1 MTIID
6 KCRGLYIAFAVGLVL
21 VPAAVVAE
29 SSVKFVSAVDPAT
42 VPEKKRSAL
51 NLYLT
56 AQEASAFL
64 AQNEDAVLID
74 IRTRAEVSFVGIAAE
89 ADKNI
94 PYMVMDEFWEFDAD
108 KGTYK
113 MAVNSNFDREVAGFM
128 QELGLSKESPI
139 ILMCRS
145 GSRSARAADLL
156 GQLGYKSVY
165 SVVDGFEGDKDPDG
179 VRSVNGWKNSK
190 LAWTYKIRNEQA
202 Y

>member
-6 KCRGLYIAFAVGLVL
+6 KCRGLYVAFAVGLVL

-42 VPEKKRSAL
+42 VPEKKRSAS

-128 QELGLSKESPI
+128 QERGLSKEAPI

-156 GQLGYKSVY
+156 GQLGYTSVY

>member
-1 MTIID
+1 MTIIT
-6 KCRGLYIAFAVGLVL
+6 KCRRLYVAFAVGLVL

-74 IRTRAEVSFVGIAAE
+74 IRTRAEVSFVGIAAD

-128 QELGLSKESPI
+128 QQRGLSKESPI

-156 GQLGYKSVY
+156 GQLGYTSVY

-190 LAWTYKIRNEQA
+190 LAWTDKIRNEQA

>member
-6 KCRGLYIAFAVGLVL
+6 KCRGLYVAFAVGLVL

-113 MAVNSNFDREVAGFM
+113 MAVNSNFDREVADFI
-128 QELGLSKESPI
+128 QERGLSKEAPI

-156 GQLGYKSVY
+156 GQLGYTSVY

-190 LAWTYKIRNEQA
+190 LAWTYKIRDEQA

>member
-6 KCRGLYIAFAVGLVL
+6 KCRGLYVAIAVGLVL
-21 VPAAVVAE
+21 VPASGAAE
-29 SSVKFVSAVDPAT
+29 SSVEFVSAVDPAT
-42 VPEKKRSAL
+42 LPEKKRSAL

-64 AQNEDAVLID
+64 AQNEAAVLID

-113 MAVNSNFDREVAGFM
+113 MAVNSNFDREVAAM
-128 QELGLSKESPI
+128 MKARGLSKEAPI

-156 GQLGYKSVY
+156 SQLGYTSVY
-165 SVVDGFEGDKDPDG
+165 SVVDGFEGDKDPNG

-190 LAWTYKIRNEQA
+190 LAWTYKISHEQA

>member
-6 KCRGLYIAFAVGLVL
+6 KCRGLYVAFAVGLVL

-113 MAVNSNFDREVAGFM
+113 MAVNSNFDREVADFI
-128 QELGLSKESPI
+128 QERGLSKEAPI

-156 GQLGYKSVY
+156 GQLGYTSVY

>member
-6 KCRGLYIAFAVGLVL
+6 KCRGLFAVLAVSLVL
-21 VPAAVVAE
+21 VPAAAVAE
-29 SSVKFVSAVDPAT
+29 SSVKFVSAVDPASL
-42 VPEKKRSAL
+42 PEKKRSAL

-64 AQNEDAVLID
+64 AQYEDAVLID

-94 PYMVMDEFWEFDAD
+94 PYMVMDEFWEFDAE

-113 MAVNSNFDREVAGFM
+113 MAVNSNFDREVASLL
-128 QELGLSKESPI
+128 QERGLSKEAPI
-139 ILMCRS
+139 VLMCRS

-156 GQLGYKSVY
+156 SQLGYTSVY

-190 LAWTYKIRNEQA
+190 LAWTYKIRDEQA

>member
-128 QELGLSKESPI
+128 QERGLSKESPI

-156 GQLGYKSVY
+156 GQLGYTSVY
-165 SVVDGFEGDKDPDG
+165 SVVDGFEGDKDPNG

>member
-6 KCRGLYIAFAVGLVL
+6 KCRGLYVAFAVGLVL
-21 VPAAVVAE
+21 VPSAVVAE
-29 SSVKFVSAVDPAT
+29 STVKFVSAVDPAT

-56 AQEASAFL
+56 AQEASDFL
-64 AQNEDAVLID
+64 AQNDDAVLID

-89 ADKNI
+89 VDKNI
-94 PYMVMDEFWEFDAD
+94 PYMVMDEFWEFDAE

-113 MAVNSNFDREVAGFM
+113 MEVNSNFDHEVAGFL
-128 QELGLSKESPI
+128 QERGLSKEAPI

-156 GQLGYKSVY
+156 GQLGYTSVY
-165 SVVDGFEGDKDPDG
+165 SVVDGFEGDKDPNG
-179 VRSVNGWKNSK
+179 VRSVNGWKNAK

>member
-6 KCRGLYIAFAVGLVL
+6 KCRGLYVAFAVGLVL

-113 MAVNSNFDREVAGFM
+113 MAVNSNFDREVAGFI
-128 QELGLSKESPI
+128 QEQGLSKEAPI

-156 GQLGYKSVY
+156 GQLGYTSVY

>member
-6 KCRGLYIAFAVGLVL
+6 KCRGLYVAFAVGLVL

-94 PYMVMDEFWEFDAD
+94 PYMVMDDFWEFDAD

-113 MAVNSNFDREVAGFM
+113 MAVNSNFDREVADFIR
-128 QELGLSKESPI
+128 ERGLSKEAPI

-156 GQLGYKSVY
+156 GQLGYTSVY

>member
-6 KCRGLYIAFAVGLVL
+6 KCRRLYVAFAVGLVL

-113 MAVNSNFDREVAGFM
+113 MAVNSNFDREIAGFI
-128 QELGLSKESPI
+128 QERGLSKESPI

-156 GQLGYKSVY
+156 GQLGYTSVY

-190 LAWTYKIRNEQA
+190 LAWTYKIRDEQA

>member
-6 KCRGLYIAFAVGLVL
+6 KCRGLYVAFAVGLVL

-29 SSVKFVSAVDPAT
+29 SSVKFISAVDPAT

-94 PYMVMDEFWEFDAD
+94 PYMVMDDFWEFDAD

-145 GSRSARAADLL
+145 GNRSARAADLL
-156 GQLGYKSVY
+156 GQLGYTSVF

>member
-1 MTIID
+1 MTIIN
-6 KCRGLYIAFAVGLVL
+6 KCRRLYVAFAVGLVL

-29 SSVKFVSAVDPAT
+29 SSVQFVSAVDPST

-64 AQNEDAVLID
+64 AQNEEAVLID

-94 PYMVMDEFWEFDAD
+94 PYMVMDEFWEFGAD

-113 MAVNSNFDREVAGFM
+113 MAVNSNFDREVAGFI
-128 QELGLSKESPI
+128 QERGLSKESPI

-156 GQLGYKSVY
+156 GQLGYTSVY

-179 VRSVNGWKNSK
+179 VRSVNGWKNSNQ
-190 LAWTYKIRNEQA
+190 AWTYNIRKEQA

>member
-6 KCRGLYIAFAVGLVL
+6 KCRRLYVAFAVGLVL

-113 MAVNSNFDREVAGFM
+113 MAVNSNFDREIAGFI
-128 QELGLSKESPI
+128 QERGLSKESPI

-156 GQLGYKSVY
+156 GQLGYTSVY